1 MLACLR
7 AHALLRLQQVAVGR
21 PGMGGAARDF
31 LVAEMRRRGAAVLPR
46 QVELLGDLVVQRNDI
61 RQFQTLTSR

>member
-1 MLACLR
+1 
-7 AHALLRLQQVAVGR
+7 
-21 PGMGGAARDF
+21 MGGAARDF

-61 RQFQTLTSR
+61 GQAGGAGRAGAASYGRHRKRRLSSKL